1 MEIYNGKI
9 VDDSKYGNNG
19 IGINNKTEAGE
30 IFHEQ
35 KSGIIL

>member
-9 VDDSKYGNNG
+9 ADDSKCGNNG
-19 IGINNKTEAGE
+19 IGINNKTEDGE